1 MERNLTERDVAQPVR
16 QILGDWSRI
25 EVADFPSTLEGLSG
39 LTQLM
44 FMIAIRNRAFIKAH
58 ESVNDSSGAV
68 SIGRFIEE
76 HQALVANLAMIRA
89 EQAGVADVADLVASL
104 RHSENSLQKRRQK
117 IVAKLP
123 QKIQEELINKEMTVT
138 VHSSEIAHEMNQA
151 SQLIWASLDEALDAD
166 WLNSNLPEQATEES
180 L

>member
-1 MERNLTERDVAQPVR
+1 METNGIERDVAQPVR
-16 QILGDWSRI
+16 QLLGDWSQI
-25 EVADFPSTLEGLSG
+25 EVTDFPSTLEGLSG

-58 ESVNDSSGAV
+58 ECVTETPNAV
-68 SIGRFIEE
+68 AMRRFVEE

-89 EQAGVADVADLVASL
+89 EQAGVADVADLVSSL
-104 RHSENSLQKRRQK
+104 RHSESSLQKRRHRIIEQLPLAEQK
-117 IVAKLP
+117 RLTST
-123 QKIQEELINKEMTVT
+123 ELTVT
-138 VHSSEIAHEMNQA
+138 VTSSEIAHEMNQA

-166 WLNSNLPEQATEES
+166 WLSSSLPEQATEDA